1 MQEPLASRLQLIFT
15 DAFAFF
21 MGNFRQIAALCLPF
35 LFAISLFQVV
45 LNKIYPATPMAFFAP
60 LVLSLVV
67 YPIYMAALI
76 QLMAR
81 RARQEQ
87 PKNGELITASIPRWG
102 ALLML
107 KIVVSFL
114 IVAGF
119 GMMIVPGVWLWGRLA
134 FAEFYLVLFGLS
146 PREALRKSL
155 LATKGHL
162 GLILALLLL
171 TNMPI
176 LMGGLIADQM
186 IQTLMPNLLFQLLF
200 TTVWALLEL
209 FVHVAL
215 FRAFMDVVAGEVKPD

>member
-1 MQEPLASRLQLIFT
+1 MQETLVSRLQLIFT
-15 DAFAFF
+15 DAFTFF
-21 MGNFRQIAALCLPF
+21 VGSIRQIAALCLPF

-45 LNKIYPATPMAFFAP
+45 LNKTYPSTPMAFFAP
-60 LVLSLVV
+60 LVLSLIV

-87 PKNGELITASIPRWG
+87 PKNSELITASIPQWG

-107 KIVVSFL
+107 KVVVSFL

-119 GMMIVPGVWLWGRLA
+119 GMMIVPGIWLWGRLA
-134 FAEFYLVLFGLS
+134 FAEFYLVLFGMA
-146 PREALRKSL
+146 PRQALRKSL

-162 GLILALLLL
+162 GLILALLFL
-171 TNMPI
+171 TNIPI

-215 FRAFMDVVAGEVKPD
+215 FRAFMDIVAGEVKPD